1 MKGVVKGA
9 QGFIH
14 VGLSSDCQKGG
25 TKGTFMLSGC
35 LFQEG
40 SLKWGLWPDFFWL
53 KRVKNTS
60 RKVTGE
66 FSLWFLIARVI
77 VAV

>member
-1 MKGVVKGA
+1 MVKGA

-14 VGLSSDCQKGG
+14 VGLSSDFQKGG
-25 TKGTFMLSGC
+25 TKSTFMVSGC
-35 LFQEG
+35 RLQER

-53 KRVKNTS
+53 ECVKNKS

-66 FSLWFLIARVI
+66 FSLWFLITRVK
-77 VAV
+77 AAL